1 MKEFFAKYK
10 FLIIII
16 LSLLLLI
23 GSVSAAFLLTHKKT
37 PEKPTGNSSI
47 ISSSSPE
54 SNLSSDTTSNVSSA
68 PEEKFLV
75 FSSPQNTSV
84 TVTTPKITFAG
95 SSDPEKPLSLNGN
108 EIKRNE
114 DGNFAFEKD
123 LNQGLNVFT
132 FEHKGETK
140 VYKITYRYVIIESCS
155 PSKNT
160 TLDAGT
166 TFSVSVSARRGS
178 TVTATFNAKTITL
191 KQVEDANVSAVQ
203 SEFTTFSG
211 EFTLPTRNDSNLNLG
226 SVSFTAV
233 LNGKSDTAKSGS
245 ITCKRD
251 TVLDTMQYVA
261 EVVAYSAETFDG
273 NTTDD
278 MSRPTNSYL
287 PQGTVDYCDTR
298 IVVDSKTGKSY
309 YKLRCGK
316 RIYIEKN
323 DVPNG
328 TVTVSKRYQETLPDH
343 NELSV
348 KSFTQSGRHTVLT
361 LETNWKAPFL
371 VELKNQSYTNPNIQD
386 YTITEATY
394 EYLEIKFCY
403 ATKFEGKISISND
416 NPLFKAYQLTS
427 DGTNYTLR
435 LYLKEKG
442 KFYGWDCEY
451 DKNGN
456 LVFYFLHPAK
466 VEYADNNYGTSLK
479 GIKIFIDVG
488 HGGRDQGAP
497 SYVPNGYSEANR
509 NLELALKLK
518 KNLENLGATVKLSR
532 TTDTEV
538 SSDTRCRMLKDF
550 KPDFAIAIH
559 HDSNTSSQPNGHG
572 TFYSTPFSFDAATL
586 IDNRVSQLGIYNKIW
601 PIRWH
606 YFYLARMTTCP
617 VVLVENG
624 YMSNQFD
631 YSHISDDKKNTR
643 KAAALTQGIV
653 DYFNLISKTDR

>member
-1 MKEFFAKYK
+1 MRDFFVKNK
-10 FLIIII
+10 FLIIIACCFI
-16 LSLLLLI
+16 FLV
-23 GSVSAAFLLTHKKT
+23 GATFAAFLLLDKNDTN
-37 PEKPTGNSSI
+37 KPVDNSSI
-47 ISSSSPE
+47 LSSSNIE
-54 SNLSSDTTSNVSSA
+54 SQTSSEDESSTPSVPQEKLLVLST
-68 PEEKFLV
+68 
-75 FSSPQNTSV
+75 PQSLTV
-84 TVTTPKITFAG
+84 TVTTPKISFAG
-95 SSDPEKPLSLNGN
+95 SSDPEQPLLLNGS
-108 EIKRNE
+108 EVTRDE
-114 DGNFAFEKD
+114 DGNFALDKD
-123 LNQGLNVFT
+123 LNEGLNVFT

-140 VYKITYRYVIIESCS
+140 VYNITYKYVIIESCS

-166 TFSVSVSARRGS
+166 TFSVGVSARKNS
-178 TVTATFNAKTITL
+178 TVTATFNGKTITL
-191 KQVEDANVSAVQ
+191 TEIEDANVSNIV
-203 SEFTTFSG
+203 SEFATFSG
-211 EFTLPTRNDSNLNLG
+211 EFTLPTRNETNLNLG
-226 SVSFTAV
+226 VVTFNAI
-233 LNGKSDTAKSGS
+233 LNGKTDTAKSGI

-298 IVVDSKTGKSY
+298 IVVDSKTGKKY

-328 TVTVSKRYQETLPDH
+328 TVTVSKRYQDTLPDH

-361 LETNWKAPFL
+361 LNTDWKAPFT
-371 VELKNQSYTNPNIQD
+371 VELKNQNYTNPAIQD
-386 YTITEATY
+386 YTITDTTY

-403 ATKFEGKISISND
+403 ATKFDGKINVSNG
-416 NPLFKAYQLTS
+416 NPLFKSYQLSS

-466 VEYADNNYGTSLK
+466 VSYADNDFSTNLSGV
-479 GIKIFIDVG
+479 KIFIDVG
-488 HGGRDQGAP
+488 HGGRDPGAS

-509 NLELALKLK
+509 NLELAKKLQ

-532 TTDTEV
+532 TTDIEV

-550 KPDFAIAIH
+550 KPDLAIAIH
-559 HDSNTSSQPNGHG
+559 HDSNNVSSLNGHG

-586 IDNRVSQLGIYNKIW
+586 INTRISQTGIYNKIW
-601 PIRWH
+601 PIKWH

-617 VVLVENG
+617 VVLLENG

-631 YSHISDDKKNTR
+631 YSHISDDKKNAK
-643 KAAALTQGIV
+643 KANAITQGIV
-653 DYFNLISKTDR
+653 DYFNLLRVEN